1 MFVAGLLTAAALHT
15 RLADLEV
22 ALREERERL
31 LGALRERDRLA
42 ADVAQLEHEVEQAH
56 SRAAAAVQEALRCQQ
71 RIEDLVA
78 TMKAL
83 R

>member
-1 MFVAGLLTAAALHT
+1 MTIAVLNE
-15 RLADLEV
+15 RLAELEV

-42 ADVAQLEHEVEQAH
+42 ADVAHLEHEVAEAH
-56 SRAAAAVQEALRCQQ
+56 ARAASAVQEAVRCQQ